1 MIGKDKAVS
10 QEDIECKQDNKPM
23 VIDEILPRLEESSDE
38 SVYEE
43 EGIFEIQE
51 QTFTQMIKCEK
62 PKAATKYLV
71 FDVASLYLFRYDTLV
86 R

>member
-1 MIGKDKAVS
+1 
-10 QEDIECKQDNKPM
+10 M

-62 PKAATKYLV
+62 PNAATKYLV
-71 FDVASLYLFRYDTLV
+71 FDVASLYLFRYDTIV